1 MRHRGNVFTAMFKA
15 FLQKYFLVEVAS
27 LEDNLKLS
35 QSQSTNGSKAG
46 ASIGKGIPP
55 VNRVGKL
62 VREVRRF
69 FQFLGFLAVEYY
81 CLDMLSFRGLND
93 VGYKVKIEPCVFL
106 TSEIMGDFF
115 VFMFYEK
122 YLSANLTDLIQRRHS
137 IELEAM
143 AKRFYEMKDITSS
156 ELHIP
161 LEAFPDYSILQTII
175 NDSLA
180 NRNSRGRHYSIK
192 TKKAQRQSPNSYE
205 RAKPGAISSSLSFD
219 PHKAKDNG
227 DIIQSIQLYETEGAK
242 IDKNDRMSVTSRQS
256 NVSSTGND
264 KIKGDLLSNPSQR
277 HIKVASANNSL
288 VKGFSV
294 RPKRN
299 FPDYSRLNQEGPNR
313 MFDTVLSDSGL
324 NRGNR
329 MAHEIRRNNP
339 NPTKYSPK
347 RQKSTKL
354 LSTLKVLTL
363 DDQLTIVDILN
374 RRGSNKPFMKSIAI
388 LQRIQFIDSPLS
400 KLECIYDSLA
410 SAIVD
415 IRDFYATVNRNFENY
430 FVFTKENL
438 QAIFT
443 YIALRAR
450 VSNISFHM
458 LIIRELI
465 ASRGLVDADRICSLL
480 RFVIGFVGG
489 SDLSS

>member
-1 MRHRGNVFTAMFKA
+1 
-15 FLQKYFLVEVAS
+15 
-27 LEDNLKLS
+27 
-35 QSQSTNGSKAG
+35 
-46 ASIGKGIPP
+46 
-55 VNRVGKL
+55 
-62 VREVRRF
+62 
-69 FQFLGFLAVEYY
+69 
-81 CLDMLSFRGLND
+81 
-93 VGYKVKIEPCVFL
+93 
-106 TSEIMGDFF
+106 
-115 VFMFYEK
+115 
-122 YLSANLTDLIQRRHS
+122 
-137 IELEAM
+137 
-143 AKRFYEMKDITSS
+143 
-156 ELHIP
+156 
-161 LEAFPDYSILQTII
+161 
-175 NDSLA
+175 
-180 NRNSRGRHYSIK
+180 
-192 TKKAQRQSPNSYE
+192 
-205 RAKPGAISSSLSFD
+205 
-219 PHKAKDNG
+219 
-227 DIIQSIQLYETEGAK
+227 
-242 IDKNDRMSVTSRQS
+242 
-256 NVSSTGND
+256 
-264 KIKGDLLSNPSQR
+264 
-277 HIKVASANNSL
+277 
-288 VKGFSV
+288 
-294 RPKRN
+294 
-299 FPDYSRLNQEGPNR
+299 
-313 MFDTVLSDSGL
+313 
-324 NRGNR
+324 